1 MIEFL
6 RCGFDFVEDLRGF
19 DSGFVDSQWVVVEIF
34 VEIED
39 RSG

>member
-6 RCGFDFVEDLRGF
+6 RWVYDFLEDLGGF
-19 DSGFVDSQWVVVEIF
+19 DSGFVDSQWVAVEIF
-34 VEIED
+34 VDIEN